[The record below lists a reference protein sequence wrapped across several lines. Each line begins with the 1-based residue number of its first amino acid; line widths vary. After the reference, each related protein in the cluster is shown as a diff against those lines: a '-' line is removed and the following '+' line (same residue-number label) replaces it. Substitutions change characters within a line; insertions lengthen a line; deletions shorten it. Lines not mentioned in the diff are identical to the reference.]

1 MKILGLSTMGSSAA
15 ALVVDGVVV
24 AAIEEERLSRIKN
37 DGGFPHAAI
46 AACLDRAGLALAD
59 VDHICVY
66 WQPWRIGTRARAT
79 LREAF
84 GDRRRA
90 AARFRRVANLFS
102 NAGAPASYPE
112 LTGRWSDLFRVK
124 SILKQAFGPFR
135 AKLHYYDHH
144 ACHRASAYQISGFDR
159 ALSLS
164 YDGGG
169 EEHSTVLAYLE
180 GGRTEI
186 LKRVEWPNS
195 LGHFYSY
202 FTGYLGFRMLE
213 GEYKMMGLAP
223 YGTPRFKDRILQEIL
238 RLEADGEYRFNSRL
252 ANYHEAL
259 EGRFDRAVGD
269 MLCPP
274 RPLDGTID
282 AAHHDLAA
290 SVQAAFEA
298 ALLHMMQ
305 WAAAR
310 HPGVRNLC
318 VSGGCGLNVTA
329 NGRLREAG
337 LFDRIFVPPAPHD
350 AGCAVGAALLG
361 ASLLE
366 AGDRVPRMDHPYLGS
381 AFDDEAI
388 AAAFGELGLTTP
400 RRLEAAAMVDECAQA
415 LADGQVIAWF
425 QGGSEFGPRALGA
438 RSFLADPRSDAMRE
452 TLNAKIK
459 KREPF
464 RPFAPSVKEEV
475 ADRFF
480 EIYQPSPYM
489 NIVSRVKDDQK
500 AAIPAVTHVDGTAR
514 VHTVSRAVNPLYWEL
529 IDRFEALTGVGVLL
543 NTSFNIQ
550 EPIVNTP
557 AEAIRTFLASG
568 VDKLAIG
575 PFICDDAWRQRN
587 GAEAA

>member
-1 MKILGLSTMGSSAA
+1 MGSSAA
-15 ALVVDGVVV
+15 ALVVDGTVV

-37 DGGFPHAAI
+37 DGGFPHLAI
-46 AACLDRAGLALAD
+46 AACLEKAGLSFDQL
-59 VDHICVY
+59 DHICIY
-66 WQPWRIGTRARAT
+66 WQPWRVGTRVRAT

-90 AARFRRVANLFS
+90 MAQARRIVNLFGGV
-102 NAGAPASYPE
+102 GAPPTYPE
-112 LTGRWSDLFRVK
+112 MTGRWSDLFRVR
-124 SILKQAFGPFR
+124 SILKRHFGACD
-135 AKLHYYDHH
+135 AKIHFYDHH
-144 ACHRASAYQISGFDR
+144 TCHRASAYQISGFDR

-186 LKRVEWPNS
+186 LRQVKWPNS
-195 LGHFYSY
+195 LGHYYSY

-223 YGTPRFKDRILQEIL
+223 YGTPRFADRILSDVL
-238 RLEADGEYRFNSRL
+238 TLAPDGAYLFNSRL
-252 ANYHEAL
+252 ASYHQAL
-259 EGRFDRAVGD
+259 EGRFSPD
-269 MLCPP
+269 MADLLCPP
-274 RPLDGTID
+274 RAPDAPLGDE
-282 AAHHDLAA
+282 HRDLAA

-298 ALLHMMQ
+298 VLMHMMR
-305 WAAAR
+305 WAADR
-310 HPGVRNLC
+310 YPDVRNLC

-329 NGRLREAG
+329 NGRLRDAG

-350 AGCAVGAALLG
+350 AGCAIGAALVGHGLLQPG
-361 ASLLE
+361 AGH
-366 AGDRVPRMDHPYLGS
+366 ARMDHPYLGS
-381 AFDDEAI
+381 AFDDDQI
-388 AAAFGELGLTTP
+388 AVAFADLGLEVP
-400 RRLEAAAMVDECAQA
+400 GRLDAAGTADACARA
-415 LADGQVIAWF
+415 LADGEVVAWF

-464 RPFAPSVKEEV
+464 RPFAPSVKEEA

-480 EIYQPSPYM
+480 EIHQPSPYM
-489 NIVSRVKDDQK
+489 NIVSRVRDEQK

-514 VHTVSRAVNPLYWEL
+514 VHTVSRAVNPQYWEL

-557 AEAIRTFLASG
+557 HEAIRTFLASG

-575 PFICDDAWRQRN
+575 SFLCDDGWRRRN
-587 GAEAA
+587 GTRAA

>member
-1 MKILGLSTMGSSAA
+1 MGSSAA

-24 AAIEEERLSRIKN
+24 AAIEEERLSRVKN

-46 AACLDRAGLALAD
+46 AACLDKAGLSFAEL
-59 VDHICVY
+59 DHICVY
-66 WQPWRIGTRARAT
+66 WQPWRIGTRALAT
-79 LREAF
+79 VREAL
-84 GDRRRA
+84 GDRHRA
-90 AARFRRVANLFS
+90 ASQFRRVANLFGG
-102 NAGAPASYPE
+102 AGAPVTHPE
-112 LTGRWSDLFRVK
+112 LTGRWSDLFRIK
-124 SILKQAFGPFR
+124 SILRRKFGPFR
-135 AKLHYYDHH
+135 ARVHYYDHH

-169 EEHSTVLAYLE
+169 EEHSTVLAYLD
-180 GGRTEI
+180 GRRTDI

-223 YGTPRFKDRILQEIL
+223 YGMPRFKDRILTDIL
-238 RLEADGEYRFNSRL
+238 TLEPDGAYRFNSRL

-259 EGRFDRAVGD
+259 EGRFAPAVAAL
-269 MLCPP
+269 LCPP
-274 RPLDGTID
+274 RPLDGSID
-282 AAHHDLAA
+282 ETHHDLAA

-298 ALLHMMQ
+298 VLLHMMQ

-310 HPGVRNLC
+310 YPDVRNLC

-361 ASLLE
+361 ASQLQPD
-366 AGDRVPRMDHPYLGS
+366 AGFARMDHPYLGNE
-381 AFDDEAI
+381 FDDDQI
-388 AAAFGELGLTTP
+388 AAAFAELGLEEP
-400 RRLEAAAMVDECAQA
+400 RRLDATALVEECAQA

-464 RPFAPSVKEEV
+464 RPFAPSVKEE
-475 ADRFF
+475 AAGRFF
-480 EIYQPSPYM
+480 EIHQPSPFM
-489 NIVSRVKDDQK
+489 NIVSKVKEDQK
-500 AAIPAVTHVDGTAR
+500 AVIPAVTHIDGTAR
-514 VHTVSRAVNPLYWEL
+514 VHTVSRAVNPRYWDL
-529 IDRFEALTGVGVLL
+529 IDRFEGLTGVGVLL

-557 AEAIRTFLASG
+557 TEAIRTFMASG

-575 PFICDDAWRQRN
+575 SFLCDAAWRRQN
-587 GAEAA
+587 GALAA